1 MRKVLFATTALATA
15 AGALAVA
22 NADVSISGTQEW
34 RYYSIS
40 DDVTSRS
47 SDTNFDADTDVTI
60 SFSTT
65 TDSGLTLGM
74 TSNISETA
82 GGTTTSSI
90 SGDFGTVTVSE
101 GSAAVHAAGS
111 YDVTSVGISGG
122 HGDIAAPLLT
132 TASGNATVTSVELDE
147 AQIDDTSS
155 GAVIMYHSP
164 SFGGFSFGVGTSHL
178 TTSDDNTS
186 MSMGAKYSG
195 SMGDVSYTIGYATY
209 DGVGANTKGNHIG
222 ANVSWD
228 AITFGI
234 GSASNETSA
243 SSKKETLSYSV
254 NYAVSDDV
262 TVNIGRTVSE
272 NKMGT
277 AADEEAS
284 NTTIGIAYSVAP
296 GLTASMSSHSIEYKS
311 GGSVNNDGT
320 VVQAEIQMSF

>member
-22 NADVSISGTQEW
+22 NADVSISGSQEW
-34 RYYSIS
+34 RYYSVS

-74 TSNISETA
+74 TSNLSETA

-90 SGDFGTVTVSE
+90 GGDFGTVTVSE
-101 GSAAVHAAGS
+101 GSTAVHAAGS
-111 YDVTSVGISGG
+111 YDVTSVGIAGG
-122 HGDIAAPLLT
+122 HGDIAWALT
-132 TASGNATVTSVELDE
+132 NSSNTAVTAVEIDE

-164 SFGGFSFGVGTSHL
+164 SYGGFSFGVGSSHL
-178 TTSDDNTS
+178 TTSDDNSS

-209 DGVGANTKGNHIG
+209 DGSTANTKGNHVG
-222 ANVSWD
+222 ANISWD
-228 AITFGI
+228 AVTFGI
-234 GSASNETSA
+234 GSSTNETSA

-254 NYAVSDDV
+254 NYAVSDDL
-262 TVNIGRTVSE
+262 TVNIGVSQSE

-277 AADEEAS
+277 AADLEAS
-284 NTTIGIAYSVAP
+284 NTTVGAAYTIAP
-296 GLTASMSSHSIEYKS
+296 GLTANLSSHSFSYKS
-311 GGSVNNDGT
+311 GGAVNNDGS
-320 VVQAEIQMSF
+320 VVQAEIKMSF